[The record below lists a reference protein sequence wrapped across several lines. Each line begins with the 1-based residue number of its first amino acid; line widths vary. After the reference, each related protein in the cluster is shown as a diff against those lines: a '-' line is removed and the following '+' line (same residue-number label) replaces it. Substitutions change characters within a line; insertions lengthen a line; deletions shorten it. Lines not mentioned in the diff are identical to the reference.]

1 MIYLT
6 KQKYQEIETKIKN
19 IENRE
24 DSTNIFYIQEVRTL
38 KEILSQSVI
47 ISVEESWED
56 VLSSTERDDCVY
68 SCKNNYENGVIIQ
81 NKFGG
86 LKK

>member
-56 VLSSTERDDCVY
+56 VLSSTERDDCLH
-68 SCKNNYENGVIIQ
+68 SCKNNYENGVIIL
-81 NKFGG
+81 NKFGRI
-86 LKK
+86 KK

>member
-1 MIYLT
+1 MKGIYLT
-6 KQKYQEIETKIKN
+6 KEKYQEIVNKIKN

-24 DSTNIFYIQEVRTL
+24 DSTNLMYIQEVKTL

-56 VLSSTERDDCVY
+56 VLCSTERDDCVH

-81 NKFGG
+81 SKQ
-86 LKK
+86 